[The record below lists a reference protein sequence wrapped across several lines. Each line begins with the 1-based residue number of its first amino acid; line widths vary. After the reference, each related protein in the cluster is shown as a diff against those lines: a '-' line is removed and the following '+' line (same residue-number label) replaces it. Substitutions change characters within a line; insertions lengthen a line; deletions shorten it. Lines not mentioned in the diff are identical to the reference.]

1 MSNLAEGVYEAI
13 SDVNIRR
20 EPRIVEYKVGK
31 NFITNRVGG
40 ISAGT
45 QRMIHSLVT
54 NSKGETWG
62 RVSESDSAGIAQWI
76 CIQNPNRVFMK
87 PVDQPQVE
95 VPASGL
101 ESRVAALEARVTAL
115 ENPKKEA

>member
-1 MSNLAEGVYEAI
+1 MPNLTTGIYEAE

-20 EPRIVEYKVGK
+20 EPKIVEYKVGK

-40 ISAGT
+40 INAGT
-45 QRMIHSLVT
+45 QKMVYSLMT

-76 CIQNPNRVFMK
+76 CIQNSNRVFMK
-87 PVDQPQVE
+87 PVDGQPQIE
-95 VPASGL
+95 VPTWGL
-101 ESRVAALEARVTAL
+101 ESRVAALEAWARS
-115 ENPKKEA
+115 KGFEA